1 MGTSKV
7 LTPSVEAKNKIET
20 LDPDSLSKKQSGPE
34 PLHLNLRVTG
44 NDVVIFEH
52 LKSRTPN
59 ITDSLRVRD
68 SVRTAVYL
76 LAMRDKGTPVY
87 VKNADGKDVEVLEH
101 LGVYYPEKPAAKAPT
116 TRKK

>member
-1 MGTSKV
+1 MGTSKAH
-7 LTPSVEAKNKIET
+7 TPPTEAPHEIET
-20 LDPDSLSKKQSGPE
+20 LDPDSLSKRQSSPE

-44 NDVVIFEH
+44 DDAIIFEH

-76 LAMRDKGTPVY
+76 LAMRDKGSPVF
-87 VKNADGKDVEVLEH
+87 VKNAEGKDVEVLEY
-101 LGVYYPEKPAAKAPT
+101 LGVYYPEQPSKARAI
-116 TRKK
+116 RKK